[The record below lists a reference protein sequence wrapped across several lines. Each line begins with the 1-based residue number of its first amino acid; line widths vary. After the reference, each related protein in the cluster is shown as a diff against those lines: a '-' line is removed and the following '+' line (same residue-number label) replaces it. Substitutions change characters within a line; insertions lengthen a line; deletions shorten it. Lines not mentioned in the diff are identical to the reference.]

1 MYAEF
6 FKVTLQTQETENVC
20 LRGYLLKNKQNM
32 AICKIYYF
40 DMSCVHT
47 YTRFVKA
54 CSCTTPDFL
63 AVVACDVSKAFGR
76 VWYSGFQKLKYG
88 ISG

>member
-1 MYAEF
+1 
-6 FKVTLQTQETENVC
+6 
-20 LRGYLLKNKQNM
+20 
-32 AICKIYYF
+32 
-40 DMSCVHT
+40 MSCVHT

-63 AVVACDVSKAFGR
+63 AVVARDVSKAFGR